1 MASQRRSAAFVA
13 ATGPGP
19 DGRRLRI
26 VERVIDVGDVG
37 IYLVQV
43 AGSGEEMEEQIARF
57 RFALIVAFAA
67 LAIALAIGAAFQVR
81 FGLRP
86 LRQLQRELASIR
98 RGERERIMDAYP
110 SEVAPLADELNLLI
124 SANRDILE
132 RARTQVGNLA
142 HALKTPLSVIVNE
155 ADAAPG
161 QLAEKVQ
168 EQAQIMRDQI
178 SFYLDRA
185 RAAARGG
192 ALGAATQIAPSIE
205 ALLRAF
211 SKIYG
216 DKGVIFSGGADP
228 RLRFLGERQDLEEMI
243 GNLLDNA
250 GKWAKSRVTID
261 VCVEGASRPTLRV
274 TIDDD
279 GPGLASHLAR
289 GGDAAWPASRRNQA
303 RIRSRPVD
311 RRRSRCRLWRLAAT
325 RRQPQRRFA
334 RRASTAGVL
343 SCVPPKQSPGPDQR
357 SNGRPVR
364 ARSLLFEI
372 EIENGDLQREAR
384 QLRIVSRDDA
394 KKFAVGV
401 EFDRIGLAPA
411 RHDRQTIIFEQLAQ
425 IGLQHF
431 ASDGDFHLKSEGTI
445 AVLIVDRDRSDPSF
459 AEMHG
464 GIVRIFRIRCDAN
477 AVIAERTAQEGLQ
490 FLQLDFFQ
498 TPALVQRQLHSS
510 ATSLSAEQ
518 ERMKNARRRA
528 VG

>member
-1 MASQRRSAAFVA
+1 MPLSFVSIRSIAARLFLTAAAMSSVVLIVASILLTAYYRSEAEEVFERRLDVYLRAIVADVSESGQEGRTGPGQLGDPQFELPGSGWYWQITRLDDKSHDIKASRSLFANTLPKLSELGVA
-13 ATGPGP
+13 AEVGGFRRGYGPGP

-98 RGERERIMDAYP
+98 GGERERIIDAYP
-110 SEVAPLADELNLLI
+110 SEVAPLAEELNLLI

-155 ADAAPG
+155 ADSAPG
-161 QLAEKVQ
+161 QLAGKVQ

-279 GPGLASHLAR
+279 GPGLASHLRAAATQR
-289 GGDAAWPASRRNQA
+289 GRRLDETKPGSGLGLS
-303 RIRSRPVD
+303 IVVD
-311 RRRSRCRLWRLAAT
+311 LAA
-325 RRQPQRRFA
+325 A
-334 RRASTAGVL
+334 Y
-343 SCVPPKQSPGPDQR
+343 
-357 SNGRPVR
+357 
-364 ARSLLFEI
+364 
-372 EIENGDLQREAR
+372 
-384 QLRIVSRDDA
+384 
-394 KKFAVGV
+394 
-401 EFDRIGLAPA
+401 
-411 RHDRQTIIFEQLAQ
+411 
-425 IGLQHF
+425 
-431 ASDGDFHLKSEGTI
+431 
-445 AVLIVDRDRSDPSF
+445 
-459 AEMHG
+459 G
-464 GIVRIFRIRCDAN
+464 GS
-477 AVIAERTAQEGLQ
+477 
-490 FLQLDFFQ
+490 LQLNDS
-498 TPALVQRQLHSS
+498 PSGGLH
-510 ATSLSAEQ
+510 AEL
-518 ERMKNARRRA
+518 RLP
-528 VG
+528 GF

>member
-1 MASQRRSAAFVA
+1 
-13 ATGPGP
+13 
-19 DGRRLRI
+19 
-26 VERVIDVGDVG
+26 
-37 IYLVQV
+37 
-43 AGSGEEMEEQIARF
+43 MEEQIARF

-98 RGERERIMDAYP
+98 GGERERIIDAYP
-110 SEVAPLADELNLLI
+110 SEVAPLAEELNLLI

-161 QLAEKVQ
+161 QLAGKVQ

-279 GPGLASHLAR
+279 GPGLASHLRAAATQR
-289 GGDAAWPASRRNQA
+289 GRRLDETKPGSGLGLS
-303 RIRSRPVD
+303 IVVD
-311 RRRSRCRLWRLAAT
+311 LAA
-325 RRQPQRRFA
+325 A
-334 RRASTAGVL
+334 Y
-343 SCVPPKQSPGPDQR
+343 
-357 SNGRPVR
+357 
-364 ARSLLFEI
+364 
-372 EIENGDLQREAR
+372 
-384 QLRIVSRDDA
+384 
-394 KKFAVGV
+394 
-401 EFDRIGLAPA
+401 
-411 RHDRQTIIFEQLAQ
+411 
-425 IGLQHF
+425 
-431 ASDGDFHLKSEGTI
+431 
-445 AVLIVDRDRSDPSF
+445 
-459 AEMHG
+459 G
-464 GIVRIFRIRCDAN
+464 GS
-477 AVIAERTAQEGLQ
+477 
-490 FLQLDFFQ
+490 LQLNDS
-498 TPALVQRQLHSS
+498 PNGGLH
-510 ATSLSAEQ
+510 AEL
-518 ERMKNARRRA
+518 RLP
-528 VG
+528 GF

>member
-1 MASQRRSAAFVA
+1 MPLSFVSLRSIAARLFLTA
-13 ATGPGP
+13 ATMSSVVLIVASILLTAYYRNEAEEVFERRLDVYLRAIVADVSESGQEGRTGPGQLGDPQFELPGSGWYWQITRLDDKSHDIKASRSLFANTLPKLSDLGVVAEVGGFRRGYGPGP

-26 VERVIDVGDVG
+26 VERVIDVGDLG

-98 RGERERIMDAYP
+98 GGERERIMDAYP
-110 SEVAPLADELNLLI
+110 SEVAPLAEELNLLI
-124 SANRDILE
+124 GANRDILE

-155 ADAAPG
+155 ADSAPG
-161 QLAEKVQ
+161 QLAGKVQ

-279 GPGLASHLAR
+279 GPGLATHLRAAATQR
-289 GGDAAWPASRRNQA
+289 GRRLDETKPGSGLGLS
-303 RIRSRPVD
+303 IVVD
-311 RRRSRCRLWRLAAT
+311 LAA
-325 RRQPQRRFA
+325 A
-334 RRASTAGVL
+334 Y
-343 SCVPPKQSPGPDQR
+343 
-357 SNGRPVR
+357 
-364 ARSLLFEI
+364 
-372 EIENGDLQREAR
+372 
-384 QLRIVSRDDA
+384 
-394 KKFAVGV
+394 
-401 EFDRIGLAPA
+401 
-411 RHDRQTIIFEQLAQ
+411 
-425 IGLQHF
+425 
-431 ASDGDFHLKSEGTI
+431 
-445 AVLIVDRDRSDPSF
+445 
-459 AEMHG
+459 G
-464 GIVRIFRIRCDAN
+464 GS
-477 AVIAERTAQEGLQ
+477 
-490 FLQLDFFQ
+490 LQLDDS
-498 TPALVQRQLHSS
+498 PSGGLR
-510 ATSLSAEQ
+510 AEL
-518 ERMKNARRRA
+518 RLP
-528 VG
+528 GF

>member
-1 MASQRRSAAFVA
+1 MRLSYVSIRSIAARLFLTAAAMSSVVLIVASILLTAYYRSEAQEVFERRLDVYLHAIVA
-13 ATGPGP
+13 DVSESGQEGRTGPGQLGDPQFELPGSGWYWQITRLDDKSHEIKASRSLFANTLPKLSDLGVVAEVGGFRRGYGPGP
-19 DGRRLRI
+19 DGRQLRI
-26 VERVIDVGDVG
+26 VERVIDVGDLG

-43 AGSGEEMEEQIARF
+43 AGSGEEMEEQIGRF

-98 RGERERIMDAYP
+98 GGERERIMGAYP
-110 SEVAPLADELNLLI
+110 SEVAPLAEELNLLI

-155 ADAAPG
+155 ADSAPG
-161 QLAEKVQ
+161 QLAGKVQ

-250 GKWAKSRVTID
+250 GKWAKSRVTVDIRAETGGD
-261 VCVEGASRPTLRV
+261 GASRPTLRV

-279 GPGLASHLAR
+279 GPGLAPHLRETATQR
-289 GGDAAWPASRRNQA
+289 GRRLDETKPGSGLGLS
-303 RIRSRPVD
+303 IVVD
-311 RRRSRCRLWRLAAT
+311 LAA
-325 RRQPQRRFA
+325 A
-334 RRASTAGVL
+334 YG
-343 SCVPPKQSPGPDQR
+343 
-357 SNGRPVR
+357 
-364 ARSLLFEI
+364 
-372 EIENGDLQREAR
+372 
-384 QLRIVSRDDA
+384 
-394 KKFAVGV
+394 
-401 EFDRIGLAPA
+401 
-411 RHDRQTIIFEQLAQ
+411 
-425 IGLQHF
+425 
-431 ASDGDFHLKSEGTI
+431 GT
-445 AVLIVDRDRSDPSF
+445 
-459 AEMHG
+459 
-464 GIVRIFRIRCDAN
+464 
-477 AVIAERTAQEGLQ
+477 
-490 FLQLDFFQ
+490 LQLDDS
-498 TPALVQRQLHSS
+498 PSGGLR
-510 ATSLSAEQ
+510 AEL
-518 ERMKNARRRA
+518 RLP
-528 VG
+528 GF

>member
-1 MASQRRSAAFVA
+1 MPLSFVSLRSIAARLFLTAAAMSSVVLIVASILLTAYYRSEAEEVFERRLDVYLRAIVADVSESGQEGRTGPGQLGDPQFELPGSGWYWQITRLDDKSHDIKASRSLFANTLPKLSDLGVA
-13 ATGPGP
+13 AEVGGFRRGYGPGP

-98 RGERERIMDAYP
+98 GGERERIMDAYP
-110 SEVAPLADELNLLI
+110 SEVAPLAEELNLLI

-155 ADAAPG
+155 ADSAPG
-161 QLAEKVQ
+161 QLAGKVQ

-279 GPGLASHLAR
+279 GPGLASHLRAAATQR
-289 GGDAAWPASRRNQA
+289 GRRLDETKPGSGLGLS
-303 RIRSRPVD
+303 IVVD
-311 RRRSRCRLWRLAAT
+311 LAA
-325 RRQPQRRFA
+325 A
-334 RRASTAGVL
+334 Y
-343 SCVPPKQSPGPDQR
+343 
-357 SNGRPVR
+357 
-364 ARSLLFEI
+364 
-372 EIENGDLQREAR
+372 
-384 QLRIVSRDDA
+384 
-394 KKFAVGV
+394 
-401 EFDRIGLAPA
+401 
-411 RHDRQTIIFEQLAQ
+411 
-425 IGLQHF
+425 
-431 ASDGDFHLKSEGTI
+431 
-445 AVLIVDRDRSDPSF
+445 
-459 AEMHG
+459 G
-464 GIVRIFRIRCDAN
+464 GS
-477 AVIAERTAQEGLQ
+477 
-490 FLQLDFFQ
+490 LQLDDS
-498 TPALVQRQLHSS
+498 PSGGLR
-510 ATSLSAEQ
+510 AEL
-518 ERMKNARRRA
+518 RLP
-528 VG
+528 GF

>member
-1 MASQRRSAAFVA
+1 MPLSFVSIRSIAARLFLTAAAMSSVVLIVASILLTAYYRSEAEEVFERRLDVYLRAIVADVSESGQEGRTGPGQLGDPQFELPGSGWYWQITRLDDKSHDIKASRSLFANTLPKLSDLGVA
-13 ATGPGP
+13 AEVGGFRRGYGPGP

-26 VERVIDVGDVG
+26 VERVIDVGDLG

-98 RGERERIMDAYP
+98 GGERERIIDAYP
-110 SEVAPLADELNLLI
+110 SEVAPLAEELNLLI

-155 ADAAPG
+155 ADSAPG
-161 QLAEKVQ
+161 QLAGKVQ

-279 GPGLASHLAR
+279 GPGLASHLRAAATQR
-289 GGDAAWPASRRNQA
+289 GRRLDETKPGSGLGLS
-303 RIRSRPVD
+303 IVVD
-311 RRRSRCRLWRLAAT
+311 LAA
-325 RRQPQRRFA
+325 A
-334 RRASTAGVL
+334 Y
-343 SCVPPKQSPGPDQR
+343 
-357 SNGRPVR
+357 
-364 ARSLLFEI
+364 
-372 EIENGDLQREAR
+372 
-384 QLRIVSRDDA
+384 
-394 KKFAVGV
+394 
-401 EFDRIGLAPA
+401 
-411 RHDRQTIIFEQLAQ
+411 
-425 IGLQHF
+425 
-431 ASDGDFHLKSEGTI
+431 
-445 AVLIVDRDRSDPSF
+445 
-459 AEMHG
+459 G
-464 GIVRIFRIRCDAN
+464 GS
-477 AVIAERTAQEGLQ
+477 
-490 FLQLDFFQ
+490 LQLNDS
-498 TPALVQRQLHSS
+498 PNGGLH
-510 ATSLSAEQ
+510 AEL
-518 ERMKNARRRA
+518 RLP
-528 VG
+528 GF